1 MFKCP
6 LYFEKDNFLSPN
18 KCLFPR
24 MMTIKKKNCFIASLK
39 MKTCKFNNSIKG
51 RSKALIFDPLYPY
64 KNFLTRFNYCDLREV
79 TFRQNMFL
87 PFRGN
92 RTKTLT
98 N

>member
-1 MFKCP
+1 
-6 LYFEKDNFLSPN
+6 
-18 KCLFPR
+18 

-39 MKTCKFNNSIKG
+39 MKTYKFTNSTKHS
-51 RSKALIFDPLYPY
+51 SKALIFDPLYLY
-64 KNFLTRFNYCDLREV
+64 KNFMTRFNYCGLREV